1 MVEVAVYDALREMV
15 NSEIEEEKPFIT
27 LKSSKDAKT

>member
-15 NSEIEEEKPFIT
+15 NSEIEEEKPFLT
-27 LKSSKDAKT
+27 LKAVKT